1 VGAPAEHGHDTEELA
16 LADVGRATEHVLR
29 YRVELERRLG
39 GAGIRS
45 IDDAL
50 ATFERL
56 RRASQ
61 SLSLSE
67 LTWTRERVDA
77 IVTRVE
83 AYAAELA
90 TLRQLKRRIG
100 G

>member
-1 VGAPAEHGHDTEELA
+1 VGAPAERGRDGEELA

-29 YRVELERRLG
+29 YRAELERRLG
-39 GAGIRS
+39 GAGIGS

-56 RRASQ
+56 RRASR

-67 LTWTRERVDA
+67 LTWTSERVDA
-77 IVTRVE
+77 IVARVE